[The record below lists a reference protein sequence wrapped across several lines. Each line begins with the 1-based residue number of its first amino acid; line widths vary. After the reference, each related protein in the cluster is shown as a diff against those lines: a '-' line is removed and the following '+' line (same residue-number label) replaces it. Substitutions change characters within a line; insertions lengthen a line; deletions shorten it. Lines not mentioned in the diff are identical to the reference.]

1 MRRSRV
7 VSKHR
12 SIAIDGPSGAGK
24 STLAKQ
30 LAEKLGF
37 LYVDT
42 GAIYRTVGLQAFRTG
57 TNPEDGA
64 GVIALLK
71 DLNIQLA
78 YGTDGLQHMY
88 LNGEDVTEEIRRHEI
103 SAYASSVSAIPE
115 VRAFLL
121 EQQRSL
127 ARSHDVVMDGRDIGT
142 VVLPEADVKIFLT
155 AAPEARARRRW
166 LELKQRGQETAFDT
180 VLRDVLERDERDIN
194 RATAPLRQAEDAVLA
209 DTTDMDLEQSL
220 TLLINIAKERLQA

>member
-1 MRRSRV
+1 M
-7 VSKHR
+7 SKHR

-71 DLNIQLA
+71 DLNIHLA

>member
-71 DLNIQLA
+71 DLNIHLA